1 MADVVEHPE
10 EAAVRG
16 LLAIAERGRGGLA
29 PPLLVVGGA
38 DPHGVPVRVDGDV
51 LGEDVRGPAPPEE
64 AEVAETLP
72 RLSMWTI
79 LRDPNS
85 MCGCSSDTS

>member
-1 MADVVEHPE
+1 MVPIHTVSPFGSTAMSS
-10 EAAVRG
+10 AKMS
-16 LLAIAERGRGGLA
+16 
-29 PPLLVVGGA
+29 A
-38 DPHGVPVRVDGDV
+38 DP
-51 LGEDVRGPAPPEE
+51 LPPEE

-85 MCGCSSDTS
+85 MCGWSSDTS

>member
-1 MADVVEHPE
+1 MSSAKMSWV
-10 EAAVRG
+10 A
-16 LLAIAERGRGGLA
+16 L
-29 PPLLVVGGA
+29 
-38 DPHGVPVRVDGDV
+38 
-51 LGEDVRGPAPPEE
+51 PPEE

-85 MCGCSSDTS
+85 MCGWSSDTS